1 MGFSGGGSNV
11 LLPHTHDG
19 RVSQDG
25 GPLNFSNITQSQ
37 SAAGEVFYSDGTALQ
52 QLVYPAV
59 PAGETLTAAAASTAP
74 SWVAAAPSSASY
86 VKVAETELGVAGTS
100 IDVPFSQIDMVDIS
114 ELVVFANLTTGA
126 TGRSANMRVNSD
138 TSSNYSLTG
147 WTVGTGPSIAA
158 TSNSGTSW
166 HLELSGSASAQ
177 QQMVANLIVNGT
189 GDIQGIIQY
198 AADNYPASYT
208 VKLNTSTTFFDN
220 IEIISDPSGGG
231 NFAVGSN
238 VTIFKVVR

>member
-1 MGFSGGGSNV
+1 G
-11 LLPHTHDG
+11 
-19 RVSQDG
+19 
-25 GPLNFSNITQSQ
+25 
-37 SAAGEVFYSDGTALQ
+37 AAYQ
-52 QLVYPAV
+52 
-59 PAGETLTAAAASTAP
+59 
-74 SWVAAAPSSASY
+74 
-86 VKVAETELGVAGTS
+86 KVAETELLVAGTS
-100 IDVPFSQIDMVDIS
+100 IDVPFSQVDMVDIS

-126 TGRSANMRVNSD
+126 TGRSANMRVNSN

-158 TSNSGTSW
+158 TTNSGTSW

-177 QQMVANLIVNGT
+177 QQMVAHLIVNGT

-198 AADNYPASYT
+198 AADNYPSSYT

-238 VTIFKVVR
+238 VTVFKILR

>member
-19 RVSQDG
+19 TVSQDG
-25 GPLNFSNITQSQ
+25 GPLNFNNVTQSQ
-37 SAAGEVFYSDGTALQ
+37 SAAGEIFYSDGVHLQ
-52 QLVYPAV
+52 QLAYPVA
-59 PAGETLTAAAASTAP
+59 PAGEALTAPAASTAP
-74 SWVAAAPSSASY
+74 SWVAAGGGAAY
-86 VKVAETELGVAGTS
+86 QKVAETELLVAGTS
-100 IDVPFSQIDMVDIS
+100 IDVPFSQVDMVDIS

-126 TGRSANMRVNSD
+126 TGRSANMRVNSN

-158 TSNSGTSW
+158 TTNSGTSW

-177 QQMVANLIVNGT
+177 QQMVAHLIVNGT

-198 AADNYPASYT
+198 AADNYPSSYT

-238 VTIFKVVR
+238 VTVFKILR

>member
-11 LLPHTHDG
+11 LLPHKHDG
-19 RVSQDG
+19 TVAQDG
-25 GPLNFSNITQSQ
+25 GPLDFNNVTQSQ
-37 SAAGEVFYSDGTALQ
+37 SSAGQVFYSDGVHLQ
-52 QLVYPAV
+52 QLAYPGV
-59 PAGETLTAAAASTAP
+59 PSNETLTAATASTAP

-100 IDVPFSQIDMVDIS
+100 IDVPFTQIDMVDIS
-114 ELVVFANLTTGA
+114 ELVVFANLQIGVA
-126 TGRSANMRVNSD
+126 GRSANMRVNSD
-138 TSSNYSLTG
+138 TGANYSLTG
-147 WTVGTGPSIAA
+147 YFMGTGPSIVA

-166 HLELSGSASAQ
+166 HLELSGSASQ
-177 QQMVANLIVNGT
+177 YQQMVAHFIVNHS
-189 GDIQGIIQY
+189 GDIQGIVQY

-208 VKLNTSTTFFDN
+208 AKLNTSTTFFDN

-238 VTIFKVVR
+238 ITIFKVVR